1 MKVNVQKLEEVLAW
15 FAPSDGLASPT
26 SASHAWPSRLRSA
39 AMKSAQRTWTPRRL
53 LGEWQGTWAM
63 AASRSSTGNYYITIN
78 KVEGNKVYGRSERP
92 ATGKSGESNWNFVG
106 TLAENV
112 VIVKTP
118 DLAMDLTVSGKNMA
132 GWSLVRGNRF
142 DLNLAKK

>member
-1 MKVNVQKLEEVLAW
+1 MVRSIRRARLTYVSLACLALALAFAGHEV
-15 FAPSDGLASPT
+15 
-26 SASHAWPSRLRSA
+26 RA
-39 AMKSAQRTWTPRRL
+39 ADLDPQAL

-78 KVEGNKVYGRSERP
+78 KVEGNKVHGRSERP

-112 VIVKTP
+112 VIVP
-118 DLAMDLTVSGKNMA
+118 DLAEAPVLQA
-132 GWSLVRGNRF
+132 LAWPAILVA
-142 DLNLAKK
+142 NLLAATAMGGFFWLRHPNLRVQP

>member
-1 MKVNVQKLEEVLAW
+1 MVRSSRRARLTYVSLAFLALVLA
-15 FAPSDGLASPT
+15 FGV
-26 SASHAWPSRLRSA
+26 HEIRA
-39 AMKSAQRTWTPRRL
+39 ADLEPQAL

-63 AASRSSTGNYYITIN
+63 ASSRSSTGNYYITIN

-92 ATGKSGESNWNFVG
+92 ATSKSGESNWNFAG

-112 VIVKTP
+112 LTVKTP
-118 DLAMDLTVSGKNMA
+118 DLAMELTINGKNMT

>member
-1 MKVNVQKLEEVLAW
+1 MVRSVRRARLTYVSLACLALVLA
-15 FAPSDGLASPT
+15 FGVQAI
-26 SASHAWPSRLRSA
+26 RA
-39 AMKSAQRTWTPRRL
+39 ADLEPQAL
-53 LGEWQGTWAM
+53 IGEWQGTWAM

-112 VIVKTP
+112 LTVKTP
-118 DLAMDLTVSGKNMA
+118 DLGMELTVNGKNMT

>member
-1 MKVNVQKLEEVLAW
+1 MVRSARRGRLTYVSLACLALVLA
-15 FAPSDGLASPT
+15 FGVQEI
-26 SASHAWPSRLRSA
+26 RA
-39 AMKSAQRTWTPRRL
+39 ADLEPQAL
-53 LGEWQGTWAM
+53 IGEWQGTWAM

-118 DLAMDLTVSGKNMA
+118 DLAMELTVNGKNMT

>member
-1 MKVNVQKLEEVLAW
+1 MVRSIRRARLTYVSLACLALALAFAGHEV
-15 FAPSDGLASPT
+15 
-26 SASHAWPSRLRSA
+26 RA
-39 AMKSAQRTWTPRRL
+39 ADLDPQAL

-112 VIVKTP
+112 LTVKTP
-118 DLAMDLTVSGKNMA
+118 DLGMELTVNGKNMT

>member
-1 MKVNVQKLEEVLAW
+1 MVRSVRRARLTYVSLACLALALAFGGHEV
-15 FAPSDGLASPT
+15 
-26 SASHAWPSRLRSA
+26 RA
-39 AMKSAQRTWTPRRL
+39 ADLDPQAL

-118 DLAMDLTVSGKNMA
+118 DLAMELTVSGKNMA

>member
-1 MKVNVQKLEEVLAW
+1 MVRSIRRARLTYVSLACLALVLA
-15 FAPSDGLASPT
+15 FGV
-26 SASHAWPSRLRSA
+26 REIRSA
-39 AMKSAQRTWTPRRL
+39 ALEPQAL

-118 DLAMDLTVSGKNMA
+118 DLAMELTVSGKNMA

>member
-1 MKVNVQKLEEVLAW
+1 MVRSIRRARLTYVSLACLALALAFAGHEV
-15 FAPSDGLASPT
+15 
-26 SASHAWPSRLRSA
+26 RA
-39 AMKSAQRTWTPRRL
+39 ADLDPQAL

-78 KVEGNKVYGRSERP
+78 KVEGNKVHGRSERP

-118 DLAMDLTVSGKNMA
+118 DLAMELTVSGKNMA